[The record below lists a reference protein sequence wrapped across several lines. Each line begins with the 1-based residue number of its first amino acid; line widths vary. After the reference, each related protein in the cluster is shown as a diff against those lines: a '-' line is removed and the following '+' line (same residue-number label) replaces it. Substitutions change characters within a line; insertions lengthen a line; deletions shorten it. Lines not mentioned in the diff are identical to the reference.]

1 MPVTVIPHLDL
12 IHRASRRT
20 MAKGPVVSAEYA
32 AASVASLRE
41 LAQVAAREITSVSLL
56 EAPATHET
64 VIVDRAGWVTSNLNA
79 LAVISGIGMEHTKD
93 GEEDGEDGNPL
104 ADRAGAIQTG
114 LALGWA
120 SGKVLGQYEALA
132 DPGRLL
138 LVAPNIVQ
146 VAQTL
151 DLDERDFQLWVC
163 LHEETHRLQFGAVPW
178 MQAHFIGLIKEMIG
192 AEKLPG
198 SSYPWRIIRVINS
211 LIRADDSSVIELV
224 QSDDQVRIYRKI
236 VALLTLLEGHADF
249 VMDQGGPDLVP
260 SVAEIRQKFEVRRD
274 SNKKLASRLLGMDEK
289 LMQYRKGEVFVRSC
303 VAEMGI
309 ADFNVVWA
317 APQNLPDMF
326 EIENPAA
333 WRTRILTH
341 HA

>member
-1 MPVTVIPHLDL
+1 MTVIPHLDL
-12 IHRASRRT
+12 IRRASRRT

-32 AASVASLRE
+32 AASVASMRE
-41 LAQVAAREITSVSLL
+41 LAQVATREITSVSLL

-79 LAVISGIGMEHTKD
+79 LAVISEIGMEDAK
-93 GEEDGEDGNPL
+93 DGEDGNAL

-260 SVAEIRQKFEVRRD
+260 SVAEIRKKFEVRRD

-289 LMQYRKGEVFVRSC
+289 LMQYRKGEAFVRSC
-303 VAEMGI
+303 VTEMGI

-317 APQNLPDMF
+317 APENLPDMS
-326 EIENPAA
+326 EIENPSA

-341 HA
+341 HV

>member
-1 MPVTVIPHLDL
+1 MPVTAIPHLEL
-12 IHRASRRT
+12 IRRASRRT
-20 MAKGPVVSAEYA
+20 MPKGPVVSAEYA

-41 LAQVAAREITSVSLL
+41 LAQVATREITAVSLL

-79 LAVISGIGMEHTKD
+79 LGVITGIAMEDTEDEKD
-93 GEEDGEDGNPL
+93 RNPL
-104 ADRAGAIQTG
+104 GDRAGAIQTG

-120 SGKVLGQYEALA
+120 SGKVLGQYEALV

-146 VAQTL
+146 VAQSL
-151 DLDERDFQLWVC
+151 DVDERDFQLWVC

-178 MQAHFIGLIKEMIG
+178 MQEHFIGLIKEMVG

-198 SSYPWRIIRVINS
+198 ISYPWRIIRVINS

-260 SVAEIRQKFEVRRD
+260 SVAEIRQKFEVHRD

-317 APQNLPDMF
+317 APQNLPDMS